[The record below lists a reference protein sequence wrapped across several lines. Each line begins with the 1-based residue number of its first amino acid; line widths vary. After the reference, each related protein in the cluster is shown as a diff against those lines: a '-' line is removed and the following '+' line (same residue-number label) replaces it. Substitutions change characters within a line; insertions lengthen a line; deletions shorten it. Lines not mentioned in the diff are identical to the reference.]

1 MRALLLAHRWLGMAT
16 GLLMVTWCLS
26 GVVMMYVAYPR
37 LTEGERTRGLAP
49 MSWTGCCVFG
59 ADAASAASGDF
70 GIEMLA
76 GRPVLRGDRGGTLDL
91 VTGAAVESISA
102 TQAVEIADAFARRGD
117 EMRPAPVA
125 RARPTLLD
133 VVYDDAWTVSGVSRR
148 DRPLYRFDLG
158 DAAGT
163 ELYVSSVDGKAAQVT
178 NARQRFWSWLG
189 AIPHWLYMV
198 RLRRHPRVWS
208 AVVVSASLAGC
219 FLTATG
225 VAIGV
230 QSFRRS
236 RGHPRYRGIHRWH
249 HAAGVVFGLFTW
261 TWIASGLLS
270 MNPWGWLEGGGV
282 RVERARLRG
291 PAPDFARVRSAVL
304 GLATAGVAQEAV
316 AIAYAPFA
324 GAIYFVVETTSGT
337 RFRVDEAGRLAPLTT
352 ADMAHVA
359 MQLGVG
365 DPIASMEYMTMEDA
379 YFFSH
384 GATAAPLPVY
394 RIILGDREATRYYL
408 DPVSAEIEAK
418 VDRNVK
424 GYRWLHQG
432 LHRLDV
438 LPGLRQRPTWD
449 VVMLSLLAGVFTVSV
464 TGAYLG
470 VRRLF
475 ARARRPVRE
484 ARAHSRTG

>member
-76 GRPVLRGDRGGTLDL
+76 GRLVLRGDGGRTLDL
-91 VTGAAVESISA
+91 VTGAALEGISA
-102 TQAVEIADAFARRGD
+102 TQAVAVADAFARRRE
-117 EMRPAPVA
+117 EMTAAPVA

-133 VVYDDAWTVSGVSRR
+133 VVYDDTWTVSGVSRKE
-148 DRPLYRFDLG
+148 RPLYRFDLG

-189 AIPHWLYMV
+189 AIPHWLYVV

-219 FLTATG
+219 FLTVTG
-225 VAIGV
+225 LAIGV
-230 QSFRRS
+230 QSLRRS

-249 HAAGVVFGLFTW
+249 HAAGVVFGIFTW

-270 MNPWGWLEGGGV
+270 MNPWGWLEGGDV
-282 RVERARLRG
+282 RVERARLHG
-291 PAPDFARVRSAVL
+291 PAPDSARVKSAVL
-304 GLATAGVAQEAV
+304 ALATTGVARDAV
-316 AIAYAPFA
+316 AVAYAPLA

-337 RFRVDEAGRLAPLTT
+337 RFRVGEAGRPAPLTT
-352 ADMAHVA
+352 ADMARVA
-359 MQLGVG
+359 TQLGV
-365 DPIASMEYMTMEDA
+365 PVASMEYMTTEDA

-394 RIILGDREATRYYL
+394 RIILGDREATRYYV

-418 VDRNVK
+418 VDRNVR

-438 LPGLRQRPTWD
+438 LPGVRQRPAWD
-449 VVMLSLLAGVFTVSV
+449 ALMLSLLAGVFTVSL

-470 VRRLF
+470 MRRLF
-475 ARARRPVRE
+475 AQPRRHVRE
-484 ARAHSRTG
+484 ARAHRRTG